1 MNFLDCIVV
10 KKNRDVDRKK
20 QTIQF
25 IDYIPYEDISKKHFK
40 VLEPSNVCVK
50 KLIEGC
56 IVWTNIV
63 FFLDNH
69 ALPIKK

>member
-1 MNFLDCIVV
+1 MSWVV
-10 KKNRDVDRKK
+10 IKKNRDVDRKN

-40 VLEPSNVCVK
+40 VLEPSNVCLK
-50 KLIEGC
+50 KLIEEC
-56 IVWTNIV
+56 IVWTTIV